1 MEASAVKVK
10 PMLEF
15 SVFIVDTNSY
25 ENVTIFPSVP
35 VVRVV
40 IKLQYLLLSISVT
53 SFVISHPG
61 LEFNNVNLVKKK

>member
-15 SVFIVDTNSY
+15 SVFISDTNSY

-35 VVRVV
+35 VVRAV
-40 IKLQYLLLSISVT
+40 IKM
-53 SFVISHPG
+53 
-61 LEFNNVNLVKKK
+61 

>member
-15 SVFIVDTNSY
+15 SVFIDDTNSY
-25 ENVTIFPSVP
+25 ENVTIFPSVS

-40 IKLQYLLLSISVT
+40 IEL
-53 SFVISHPG
+53 
-61 LEFNNVNLVKKK
+61 